1 MRRLIVL
8 IAAALS
14 ATLVYAQDAENVGN
28 GAQLSIAP
36 RIDLNPFIGFNADS
50 EFSLSNS
57 SLSTVLEGSIG
68 DSFSYSV
75 MNHWLQ
81 ADEPGALY
89 ANSFR
94 SDESTWVNWANIMY
108 APGDIS
114 FTLGKNY
121 MFVNIYEE
129 DPYDFE
135 SHWDFNSN
143 FWNSFQIYQWGGDIT
158 WTYAEDASASFQVT
172 SSPFTER
179 PFQDGVLAYTL
190 STRNEANDFTYMLSA
205 HLVGFEANKYLKMF
219 AGGATCPVG
228 DVTLGADFMWRGDDD
243 LHISEITAVGTA
255 DYSPSEKIDLQF
267 KLGYENTFKEVSLF
281 SPKDYWFGG
290 VAFHYFPTEALR
302 LHTVVTYVPS
312 WGGVSINIGALYN
325 LTINIK

>member
-1 MRRLIVL
+1 MRRLIIL

-28 GAQLSIAP
+28 GAQLSIYP

-68 DSFSYSV
+68 DKFSYSV

-81 ADEPGALY
+81 AEEPGALY

-94 SDESTWVNWANIMY
+94 ADESTWVNWANITY
-108 APGDIS
+108 APGDLS
-114 FTLGKNY
+114 FTLGKNF
-121 MFVNIYEE
+121 MFLGIYEE

-143 FWNSFQIYQWGGDIT
+143 FWNNFQLYQWGGDIT
-158 WTYAEDASASFQVT
+158 WTYADEAYVSFQVT

-179 PFQDGVLAYTL
+179 PFQDGVLAYNL
-190 STRNEANDFTYMLSA
+190 YTRNENNDFTYMLSA
-205 HLVGFEANKYLKMF
+205 NLVGFNPDKYLKMF
-219 AGGATCPVG
+219 SGGATCPVG
-228 DVTLGADFMWRGDDD
+228 DVTLGADFMWRGDKG
-243 LHISEITAVGTA
+243 LHISEITALGTA
-255 DYSPSEKIDLQF
+255 SYCPTDNIELQF
-267 KLGYENTFKEVSLF
+267 KLGHENSFKEISLF
-281 SPKDYWFGG
+281 SEKDYWFGG
-290 VAFHYFPTEALR
+290 VAFHYFPIENLR
-302 LHTVVTYVPS
+302 LHSVLTYIPS
-312 WGGVSINIGALYN
+312 WGGLSINVGALYN
-325 LTINIK
+325 LTINLK